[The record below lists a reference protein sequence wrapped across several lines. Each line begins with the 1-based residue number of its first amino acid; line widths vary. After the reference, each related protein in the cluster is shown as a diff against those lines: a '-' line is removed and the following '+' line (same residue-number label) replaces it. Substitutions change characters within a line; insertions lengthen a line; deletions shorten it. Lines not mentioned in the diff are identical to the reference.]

1 LRRSAVLAI
10 TVTAFGPALLAR
22 LVLTWTPGIAVG
34 RARAGGR
41 SPLLALRAT
50 LLFLLLALALAL
62 ALALSAPTVGFT
74 ALLALRATL
83 LVLLLAL
90 ALALAAATV
99 GLTALLAVAALPRL
113 LPLLLVGVGRSFV
126 SAQLVLF
133 ISGAVA
139 VAFVRHVTLSWSFQC
154 ERSPYVACSKASLR
168 RRRRSP

>member
-1 LRRSAVLAI
+1 
-10 TVTAFGPALLAR
+10 
-22 LVLTWTPGIAVG
+22 VG

-50 LLFLLLALALAL
+50 LLFLLLALALSLTLTA
-62 ALALSAPTVGFT
+62 APVGFT
-74 ALLALRATL
+74 ALLPLRSTL

-99 GLTALLAVAALPRL
+99 GLSALLAVAALPRL
-113 LPLLLVGVGRSFV
+113 LPLLLVGVGRAFV

-133 ISGAVA
+133 VSGAVT